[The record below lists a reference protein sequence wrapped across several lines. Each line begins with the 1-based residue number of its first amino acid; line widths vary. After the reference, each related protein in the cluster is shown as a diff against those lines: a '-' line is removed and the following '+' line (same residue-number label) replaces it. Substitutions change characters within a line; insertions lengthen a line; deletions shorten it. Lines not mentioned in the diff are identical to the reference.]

1 MIYFTRLAFLFF
13 MKGNLLIEKYPELSK
28 EIDYDKNKSVKIN
41 IDNISSGSNKKF
53 GGYVKTIL

>member
-1 MIYFTRLAFLFF
+1 